1 MNNQIAVFYSQTKNS
16 VLASKVKEYLN
27 NFKIYTMYLND
38 IDDILLK
45 KFTEIPLLILDYTQN
60 ILDKKSQE
68 LLDKLYE
75 EEYVKRILV
84 VYNSE
89 LNSFDKYPSVC
100 YNENFYSNA
109 ISSIKEIL
117 SKPLKEKKFCDSHW
131 VKIIGTHLN
140 NIGFSLKHNGYFI
153 LIDAIIYVLSNKGV
167 IKKLTEDVYSYLAIK
182 HNKTISSIEMNIRK
196 AINMAYNK
204 NNNFPFDHCPTN
216 KEFIIYAVTELF
228 DKIYIKKVI

>member
-1 MNNQIAVFYSQTKNS
+1 M
-16 VLASKVKEYLN
+16 
-27 NFKIYTMYLND
+27 
-38 IDDILLK
+38 
-45 KFTEIPLLILDYTQN
+45 LILDYTQN

-100 YNENFYSNA
+100 YNENFCSNV

-167 IKKLTEDVYSYLAIK
+167 IKKLTEDVYSYLAIIIF
-182 HNKTISSIEMNIRK
+182 ISFEASTFEIEL
-196 AINMAYNK
+196 
-204 NNNFPFDHCPTN
+204 PTS
-216 KEFIIYAVTELF
+216 ELAPVISAVFLIYYSF
-228 DKIYIKKVI
+228 F